1 MLRVPT
7 LCYRLTSGLLL
18 CGALSALPTLAT
30 ATDLATQLAALGRG
44 QPVAGEA
51 IEAPTLI
58 AKLYGATPKPLWNA
72 ATLASLNTA
81 IAQAPEDGLLVQ
93 DYFAKTL
100 SRSDLDSASREV
112 LATEALIRLAY
123 SLRFGKI
130 NPALLDPTWNYSRRL
145 DGIDPVTWVRDTL
158 TSGDIPAALAKI
170 RPDGQYYRDL
180 RQALADYRTL
190 AAHGGWQPVPAG
202 TTLKPA
208 MDDPRVPAL
217 RARLRAEKLLD
228 AAGQGQHY
236 DAALAASVM
245 NFQRRQ
251 GLSPD
256 GAIGPGTLA
265 ALNVPVAAR
274 IATLR
279 LNLER
284 LRWVFRDFSP
294 EFVVVNV
301 AGFNATYVKQ
311 GKTLWLGRAIVGK
324 PFRQTPLFKAQ
335 IAYLEFN
342 PTWTVP
348 PTILR
353 EDMLPKIRANRQYL
367 QQKNLEVIDGG
378 GRVIDPARVDWQR
391 FTYTL
396 RQKPGPTNA
405 LGQVKFMFPN
415 QHSVYLHDTPA
426 RELFGQSER
435 AFSSGCIRVERPLEL
450 AEALLQDAS
459 QWNRAA
465 IAAVVAEGRTTRVN
479 LPRKVPVMLLY
490 LTAFPA
496 PDGAPQFRRDLYGR
510 DPDRLRALDG
520 PFALAAPE
528 DYATSKAR

>member
-18 CGALSALPTLAT
+18 CGALSALPTPAA

-44 QPVAGEA
+44 EPVAGEA
-51 IEAPTLI
+51 IKAPTLI
-58 AKLYGATPKPLWNA
+58 AKLYGAAPTRLWNA
-72 ATLASLNTA
+72 ASLASLNTA

-100 SRSDLDSASREV
+100 SRRDLDPASREL

-130 NPALLDPTWNYSRRL
+130 NPALIDPNWNYSRRL
-145 DGIDPVTWVRDTL
+145 DGIDPVTWVRDTV
-158 TSGDIPAALAKI
+158 TTGNIPAALAKI
-170 RPDGQYYRDL
+170 RPDGQYYKGL

-190 AAHGGWQPVPAG
+190 AAHGGWQPMTAG

-217 RARLRAEKLLD
+217 RARLRAEKLLG

-251 GLSPD
+251 GLSAD
-256 GAIGPGTLA
+256 GAVGRGTLA

-284 LRWVFRDFSP
+284 LRWIFRDFSP

-301 AGFNATYVKQ
+301 AGFNAAYVKQ

-335 IAYLEFN
+335 ITYLEFN

-353 EDMLPKIRANRQYL
+353 EDMLPKIRTNRHYL
-367 QQKNLEVIDGG
+367 QQKNLEVIDGA

-405 LGQVKFMFPN
+405 LGQVKFIFPN

-426 RELFGQSER
+426 RELFAQSER
-435 AFSSGCIRVERPLEL
+435 AFSSGCIRVEHAMDL
-450 AEALLQDAS
+450 AEILLQDPLK
-459 QWNRAA
+459 WNRATL
-465 IAAVVAEGRTTRVN
+465 AAVVAEGRTTRVN

-496 PDGAPQFRRDLYGR
+496 PDGAIQFRHDLYAR
-510 DPDRLRALDG
+510 DPAPLRALDG
-520 PFALAAPE
+520 ALALSAPE

>member
-18 CGALSALPTLAT
+18 CGALSALPTLAA

-51 IEAPTLI
+51 IEAPALI

-81 IAQAPEDGLLVQ
+81 IAQAPEDGLLAQ

-100 SRSDLDSASREV
+100 SRPDLDPASREV

-130 NPALLDPTWNYSRRL
+130 NPALLDPNWNYSRRL

-158 TSGDIPAALAKI
+158 TRGDIPAALAKI

-202 TTLKPA
+202 ATLKPA

-228 AAGQGQHY
+228 AEGQGQHY

-284 LRWVFRDFSP
+284 LRWVFRDFAP

-301 AGFNATYVKQ
+301 AGFNAAYVKQ
-311 GKTLWLGRAIVGK
+311 GKTLWQGRAIVGK

-415 QHSVYLHDTPA
+415 QHAVYLHDTPA

-435 AFSSGCIRVERPLEL
+435 AASSGCIRVERPLEL
-450 AEALLQDAS
+450 AEVLLQDAS

-465 IAAVVAEGRTTRVN
+465 IAAVVAAGRTTRVN